1 MEDRKRNGKHQLTS
15 GNDGKGDNFG
25 QILLLCFPLSFTS
38 GSLTSGGG
46 SSEKGVGWK
55 KKKRKKKNDEKKTME
70 ADEEEEEEWAAQEE
84 PPRDWDSASL
94 GRGQQVVRSSG
105 KRTERE
111 SERKGLLV
119 ASQHN

>member
-46 SSEKGVGWK
+46 SSKKGVGWK
-55 KKKRKKKNDEKKTME
+55 KKKRKKKKNDEKKTMG
-70 ADEEEEEEWAAQEE
+70 ADEEEEEWAAQEE